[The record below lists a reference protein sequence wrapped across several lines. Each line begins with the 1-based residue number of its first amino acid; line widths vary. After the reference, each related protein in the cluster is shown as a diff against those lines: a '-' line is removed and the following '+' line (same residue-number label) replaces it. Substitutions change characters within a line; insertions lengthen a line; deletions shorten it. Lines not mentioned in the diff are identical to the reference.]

1 MAEAEISFSRGKF
14 QEIKKRRNY
23 YYYHGVEWN
32 NSRDSREKRYSLRI
46 TLTSNFIIY
55 NLGLITCYVEGCKK

>member
-1 MAEAEISFSRGKF
+1 MAKAEISFSRGKF

-32 NSRDSREKRYSLRI
+32 NSRDSGEALFFENNVNI
-46 TLTSNFIIY
+46 
-55 NLGLITCYVEGCKK
+55 